1 MRIKYLIFSSACLA
15 ALISDANATIVSRI
29 DVTGNQRMDTESVR
43 ILSDVKV
50 GDNINYET
58 VNNVA
63 KKLQSSGYFSSV
75 NTAMDGNILKI
86 KKNALVIGCIH

>member
-29 DVTGNQRMDTESVR
+29 DVSGNQRMDTESVR

-75 NTAMDGNILKI
+75 NTAMNGNILK
-86 KKNALVIGCIH
+86 